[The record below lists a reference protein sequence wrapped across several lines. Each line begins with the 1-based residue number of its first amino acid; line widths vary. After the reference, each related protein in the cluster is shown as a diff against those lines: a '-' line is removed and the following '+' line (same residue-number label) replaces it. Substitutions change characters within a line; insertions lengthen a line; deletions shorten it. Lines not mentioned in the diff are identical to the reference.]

1 MSGPVLQAEGLDA
14 GNDGRVLCWGLDL
27 APRPGECWGILGRNG
42 SGKTTLLHTLAGLR
56 PALAGR
62 VLLDGRPLASLRRR
76 RIARR
81 LGLLPQEDVTPFPS
95 TVLESVLAGFHPH
108 LSLWAFEGPAEHARA
123 REALATVD
131 LAGLEGRTLDTL
143 SGGER
148 RRVALATLLVQDP
161 AVMLLDEPTNHLDLH
176 HQVTV
181 LETLRE
187 RVRAGRTA
195 IMVLHDLNLA
205 ARYCDRFLFL
215 PGDGT
220 WEAGPGD
227 AVLKEATLSRLFGHP
242 IIRRDGPEGPAF
254 LAAPAAEP

>member
-1 MSGPVLQAEGLDA
+1 MNALLQAEGLDA
-14 GNDGRVLCWGLDL
+14 GNDGRVLCRGLDL
-27 APRPGECWGILGRNG
+27 ALEPGQCWGILGRNG

-56 PALAGR
+56 TALGGR
-62 VLLDGRPLASLRRR
+62 VLLDDQALTGLRRR

-81 LGLLPQEDVTPFPS
+81 LGLLPQEDVSPFPA

-108 LSLWAFEGPAEHARA
+108 MSLWAFEGPAEHARA
-123 REALATVD
+123 RETLATVD
-131 LAGLEGRTLDTL
+131 LAEMEGRTLDTL

-187 RVRAGRTA
+187 RAREGRTVL
-195 IMVLHDLNLA
+195 MVLHDLNLA

-215 PGDGT
+215 PGDGS

-227 AVLKEATLSRLFGHP
+227 ELLNEASLSRLFGHP

-254 LAAPAAEP
+254 LAAGSPR

>member
-1 MSGPVLQAEGLDA
+1 MSALLRAEGLDA
-14 GNDGRVLCWGLDL
+14 GNGGRVLCRALDL
-27 APRPGECWGILGRNG
+27 VLEPGQCWGVLGRNG

-56 PALAGR
+56 PALGGR
-62 VLLDGRPLASLRRR
+62 VLLDGEPLRPLCRRR
-76 RIARR
+76 VARR
-81 LGLLPQEDVTPFPS
+81 LGLLPQEDVSPFPA
-95 TVLESVLAGFHPH
+95 TVLEHVLAGFHPH
-108 LSLWAFEGPAEHARA
+108 MPPWAFEGPAEHARA

-131 LAGLEGRTLDTL
+131 LTDLEARTVDTL

-161 AVMLLDEPTNHLDLH
+161 AVLLLDEPTNHLDLH

-181 LETLRE
+181 LETVRE
-187 RVRAGRTA
+187 RVREGRA
-195 IMVLHDLNLA
+195 ALLVLHDLNLA

-220 WEAGPGD
+220 WEAGPGETMLTE
-227 AVLKEATLSRLFGHP
+227 AVLSRLFGHP

-254 LAAPAAEP
+254 LAAGGTP